1 MKFYSQI
8 LTLIAAFFGMN
19 SESTEAEIHQRLEE
33 AGTLEDM
40 RAQIRHE
47 FEQQITDLEDQ
58 NQQLQDQLN
67 AITTERDEL
76 QQQVSDQQAR
86 ITELEQEPAESH
98 TGGQTETNANENA
111 PWLNSSINQRAMK
124 LFPSA

>member
-8 LTLIAAFFGMN
+8 LTLVAAFFGMN

-40 RAQIRHE
+40 RTQIRQE
-47 FEQQITDLEDQ
+47 FEQQIREQ
-58 NQQLQDQLN
+58 NEEIQSLGSQL
-67 AITTERDEL
+67 AAVSEERDAL
-76 QQQVSDQQAR
+76 QQQVNEQEER
-86 ITELEQEPAESH
+86 IAELEKEPAENH
-98 TGGQTETNANENA
+98 TNGQRENSAAEDA

-124 LFPSA
+124 LFPGA

>member
-8 LTLIAAFFGMN
+8 LTLVAAFFGMN

-40 RAQIRHE
+40 RAQIRQE
-47 FEQQITDLEDQ
+47 FEQQIREQ
-58 NQQLQDQLN
+58 NEEIQSLGSQL
-67 AITTERDEL
+67 AAVSEERDAL
-76 QQQVSDQQAR
+76 QQQVNEQEER
-86 ITELEQEPAESH
+86 IAELEKEPAENH
-98 TGGQTETNANENA
+98 TNGQKETSAKEET

-124 LFPSA
+124 LFPGA

>member
-40 RAQIRHE
+40 RKQIREE
-47 FEQQITDLEDQ
+47 FEQQLQDLEDE
-58 NQQLQDQLN
+58 NQQLQDQVNTL
-67 AITTERDEL
+67 TGERDDL

-86 ITELEQEPAESH
+86 ITELEKEPAESH
-98 TGGQTETNANENA
+98 TGGQTETSAHENE